1 MCFLPD
7 CIVKMMKV
15 LMSTH
20 VASLTPIPKFISG
33 NAVVIFIVELA
44 SDIVV
49 IIVVAMML
57 EKNLKILK

>member
-1 MCFLPD
+1 M
-7 CIVKMMKV
+7 VKMMKV

-20 VASLTPIPKFISG
+20 VASLTPMPKFISG

-57 EKNLKILK
+57 KNLKIVKIKSKRYEN

>member
-1 MCFLPD
+1 M
-7 CIVKMMKV
+7 VKMMKV

-20 VASLTPIPKFISG
+20 VASLTPMPKFISG

-57 EKNLKILK
+57 QKF